1 MSNTISKQNL
11 KAFFEIA
18 SANGWNVRNDYS
30 GRCMYGDRC
39 FAIDGDGSLG
49 SFAGQLFIAVAEGD
63 LDPYELS
70 DMFETTRQDNM
81 GLGMVYYFPGWKADD
96 DEFKALCREYGCCED
111 EFEDEDDEDDEDE
124 FDDEDDED
132 DEDEFDDEIERA
144 AGGSLMDAIREDSK
158 LDPLSADYEGDDE
171 E

>member
-1 MSNTISKQNL
+1 MSNTISKKTL
-11 KAFFEIA
+11 HSIFEIA

-81 GLGMVYYFPGWKADD
+81 GLGMVYYFPGWKADA

-111 EFEDEDDEDDEDE
+111 EF
-124 FDDEDDED
+124 DDED

>member
-1 MSNTISKQNL
+1 MTNTISKNNL
-11 KAFFEIA
+11 SAFFEIA

-70 DMFETTRQDNM
+70 DIFATTRQDNM

-111 EFEDEDDEDDEDE
+111 YDEDEDDG
-124 FDDEDDED
+124 
-132 DEDEFDDEIERA
+132 EDEFDDEIERA

-158 LDPLSADYEGDDE
+158 FDPLSADYEGDDE

>member
-1 MSNTISKQNL
+1 MSNTISKNNL
-11 KAFFEIA
+11 RSFFEIA

-49 SFAGQLFIAVAEGD
+49 QFAGQLFIAVAEGD
-63 LDPYELS
+63 LDAYELS

-111 EFEDEDDEDDEDE
+111 EF
-124 FDDEDDED
+124 
-132 DEDEFDDEIERA
+132 DDEIERA